1 MSTRSVQLERSERA
15 FACFWVANRAAKST
29 RYLCFLSFVG
39 MCSIQLS
46 YGRTRKP
53 AGLRSEAADPV
64 IWFIVHRRRASVNQA
79 AT

>member
-1 MSTRSVQLERSERA
+1 
-15 FACFWVANRAAKST
+15 
-29 RYLCFLSFVG
+29 